1 LATARSDPFFTVKED
16 YLEDKKALAERLKKL
31 IIDSLGLEDI
41 TPDDIKNDD
50 PLFGNGLG
58 LDSIDALELV
68 VALEKE
74 FGIVI
79 ADEEVGKKIFV
90 SINTLTDFV
99 EKERKI

>member
-1 LATARSDPFFTVKED
+1 MED
-16 YLEDKKALAERLKKL
+16 RKALAERLKKL
-31 IIDSLGLEDI
+31 IIASLQLEDV
-41 TPDDIKNDD
+41 TPGDIKDDD

-99 EKERKI
+99 AKERKV

>member
-1 LATARSDPFFTVKED
+1 
-16 YLEDKKALAERLKKL
+16 LEDKKALALRLKKM
-31 IIDSLGLEDI
+31 IIESLQLEDV
-41 TPDDIKNDD
+41 TVDDIKDD
-50 PLFGNGLG
+50 SPLFGNGLG

-90 SINTLTDFV
+90 SIATLTDFV
-99 EKERKI
+99 AKERKDEK

>member
-1 LATARSDPFFTVKED
+1 
-16 YLEDKKALAERLKKL
+16 LEDKKALAERLKKL
-31 IIDSLGLEDI
+31 IIDSLGLEDV
-41 TPDDIKNDD
+41 TPGDIKDDD

-90 SINTLTDFV
+90 SISTLADFV
-99 EKERKI
+99 AKERKM

>member
-1 LATARSDPFFTVKED
+1 
-16 YLEDKKALAERLKKL
+16 LEDKKALAERLKKL
-31 IIDSLGLEDI
+31 IIDSLGLEDV
-41 TPDDIKNDD
+41 TPDGIKDDD

-68 VALEKE
+68 VAMEKE

-99 EKERKI
+99 AKERKI

>member
-1 LATARSDPFFTVKED
+1 M
-16 YLEDKKALAERLKKL
+16 EDKKALAERLKKL
-31 IIDSLGLEDI
+31 IIDSLGIEDI
-41 TPDDIKNDD
+41 APEDIKDDD

-99 EKERKI
+99 AKERKV

>member
-1 LATARSDPFFTVKED
+1 
-16 YLEDKKALAERLKKL
+16 LEDKKVLAEQLKKL
-31 IIDSLGLEDI
+31 IIDSLGLEDV

-90 SINTLTDFV
+90 SIDTLADFV
-99 EKERKI
+99 AKERKV

>member
-1 LATARSDPFFTVKED
+1 M
-16 YLEDKKALAERLKKL
+16 EDKKALAERLKKL
-31 IIDSLGLEDI
+31 IVESLGIEDV
-41 TPDDIKNDD
+41 TPDDIKDDD
-50 PLFGNGLG
+50 PLFGDGLG

-90 SINTLTDFV
+90 SINTLADFV
-99 EKERKI
+99 AKERKM

>member
-1 LATARSDPFFTVKED
+1 M
-16 YLEDKKALAERLKKL
+16 EDKKALAERLKKL
-31 IIDSLGLEDI
+31 IIESLQIEDI
-41 TPDDIKNDD
+41 APGDIKDDD

-99 EKERKI
+99 AKERKM

>member
-1 LATARSDPFFTVKED
+1 
-16 YLEDKKALAERLKKL
+16 LEDRKELAQRLKKL
-31 IIDSLGLEDI
+31 IIESLALEDV
-41 TPDDIKNDD
+41 TPDDIKDDD

-79 ADEEVGKKIFV
+79 VDEEVGKKIFV
-90 SINTLTDFV
+90 SINTLADFV
-99 EKERKI
+99 AKERKDGT

>member
-1 LATARSDPFFTVKED
+1 MED
-16 YLEDKKALAERLKKL
+16 RKALAERLKKL
-31 IIDSLGLEDI
+31 IIESLGLEDV
-41 TPDDIKNDD
+41 TTDDIKDDD
-50 PLFGNGLG
+50 PLFGEGLG

-74 FGIVI
+74 FGIII

-99 EKERKI
+99 AKERKM

>member
-1 LATARSDPFFTVKED
+1 M
-16 YLEDKKALAERLKKL
+16 EDKKALAERLKKL
-31 IIDSLGLEDI
+31 IIESLGLEDI
-41 TPDDIKNDD
+41 TPTDIKDDD

-74 FGIVI
+74 FGIII

-99 EKERKI
+99 ATERKV

>member
-1 LATARSDPFFTVKED
+1 
-16 YLEDKKALAERLKKL
+16 LEDKKALAERLKKL
-31 IIDSLGLEDI
+31 IIESLGLEDI
-41 TPDDIKNDD
+41 TPADIGDDD

-99 EKERKI
+99 AKERKV

>member
-1 LATARSDPFFTVKED
+1 M
-16 YLEDKKALAERLKKL
+16 EDKKALAERLKKL
-31 IIDSLGLEDI
+31 IIDSLGLEDV
-41 TPDDIKNDD
+41 TPDDIKDDD

-99 EKERKI
+99 AKERKV